1 MKAEE
6 IREMFDFNRPGYDPA
21 IAFSRERAQIAALGE
36 IAAQLA
42 DSNELQ
48 REEIARRGTA
58 DKNVKLERERKTLSN
73 ALLQSQRLLIDLQAA
88 AKAAGGSPHHL
99 LPKIIAN
106 NEKLLTDGRSWES

>member
-6 IREMFDFNRPGYDPA
+6 IREMFNFTTPGYEPGVA
-21 IAFSRERAQIAALGE
+21 YVRERAQIAALGE

-58 DKNVKLERERKTLSN
+58 DKNVKLERERKNLSCS
-73 ALLQSQRLLIDLQAA
+73 LIFRQRQKLPGQARIICCRRSLRTIPSCSRM
-88 AKAAGGSPHHL
+88 AGVGRVKHAPHF
-99 LPKIIAN
+99 
-106 NEKLLTDGRSWES
+106 